1 MQWSQYD
8 AALIMMLSLD
18 DVCMMMIM
26 VMMVMLMTLLE
37 PLMIDD
43 FDGAVEM
50 PNDGP
55 LMEIPLMVPCVDDG
69 DPFMYMMIP

>member
-1 MQWSQYD
+1 M
-8 AALIMMLSLD
+8 MMLSLD

-43 FDGAVEM
+43 FDGPPMETAH
-50 PNDGP
+50 DDGSLYGP
-55 LMEIPLMVPCVDDG
+55 LMEIAYGDGPLMTL
-69 DPFMYMMIP
+69 MMCWMMLVEPIMM